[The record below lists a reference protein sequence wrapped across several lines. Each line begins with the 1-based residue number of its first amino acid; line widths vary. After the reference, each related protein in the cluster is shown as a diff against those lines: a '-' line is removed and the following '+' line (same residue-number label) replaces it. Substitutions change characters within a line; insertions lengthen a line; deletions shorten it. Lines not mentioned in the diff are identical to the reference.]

1 MQRNPKEAHYARE
14 NMSILLSKCKLL
26 QQAAD
31 EPFEIENS
39 LVEFMVS
46 PRFRDFKLYFQETS
60 IKELIM
66 I

>member
-1 MQRNPKEAHYARE
+1 MKISSLLFLSENVHFSKISAQEEKKEILPLLWRTFLGPK
-14 NMSILLSKCKLL
+14 
-26 QQAAD
+26 
-31 EPFEIENS
+31 
-39 LVEFMVS
+39 FMVS